1 MAANTTQQS
10 TTCTRCGRTLTSP
23 ASIARGYG
31 KGCAA
36 RLRAAA
42 ADLDGYSTAQVDA
55 ARELIADGGIVRL
68 RGRIL
73 LTVATDGQ
81 RVHRTTS
88 HHCTCHAGIR
98 GVRCYHTAAARLAL
112 AA

>member
-1 MAANTTQQS
+1 MAANTTQH
-10 TTCTRCGRTLTSP
+10 TTCARCGRTLTSA
-23 ASIARGYG
+23 ASIRRGYG

-42 ADLDGYSTAQVDA
+42 ADLDGYTAAQVDA
-55 ARELIADGGIVRL
+55 ARELIDDGGIVRL
-68 RGRIL
+68 RGRIV
-73 LTVATDGQ
+73 LTIATDGQ
-81 RVHRTTS
+81 RIHRTTS